1 MNYQVLIEKLG
12 LKPLEGE
19 GGLWASIFRSSDANA
34 IYFMMVE
41 PDFSAWHR
49 IPEQETWVH
58 LAGSPCAL
66 YRMENADSDTP
77 TYIKTLLDR
86 ESGDFHATV
95 QPKQWMAAKP
105 LGPWS
110 LLLCSLTPGFTSMEL
125 ATSDQVAR
133 WARLSGAEI
142 GELIHT

>member
-1 MNYQVLIEKLG
+1 MTYQELIEKLE

-34 IYFMMVE
+34 IYFMMVD

-66 YRMENADSDTP
+66 YLMENEESDTA
-77 TYIKTLLDR
+77 TCRTKVLNR

-95 QPKQWMAAKP
+95 QPMQWMAAKP

-110 LLLCSLTPGFTSMEL
+110 LLLCSLTPAFTSMEL
-125 ATSDQVAR
+125 ATAEQVNR
-133 WARLSGAEI
+133 WAQSSKREI
-142 GELIHT
+142 VDLIHR